1 LAESKPQL
9 RIKGFNAAIA
19 KDPAIQIVVT
29 EDARWDMAISER
41 MAGNLFARFAPQ
53 GGLDAIFAMADHM
66 AHGVIQA
73 AKASNIPLGAEQG
86 KLAVISS
93 NCMKFGL
100 THIKSGEQI
109 ATATQLRYGRRN
121 WR

>member
-41 MAGNLFARFAPQ
+41 NRHRSFRLR
-53 GGLDAIFAMADHM
+53 GLDLSHRRAVEREAVGVVDDAIENQLEQVVAITRC
-66 AHGVIQA
+66 AHDKTVIVFTQ
-73 AKASNIPLGAEQG
+73 KPHRN
-86 KLAVISS
+86 VI
-93 NCMKFGL
+93 
-100 THIKSGEQI
+100 
-109 ATATQLRYGRRN
+109 A
-121 WR
+121 